1 MERTGYHIVFSL
13 TTFAIIYRDKSRRKF
28 KFMDCESENFK
39 EYADRSGYFANNL
52 LKVYITDLNE
62 CI

>member
-1 MERTGYHIVFSL
+1 MFSL
-13 TTFAIIYRDKSRRKF
+13 TTFAIISRDKSRHKF

-62 CI
+62 YI